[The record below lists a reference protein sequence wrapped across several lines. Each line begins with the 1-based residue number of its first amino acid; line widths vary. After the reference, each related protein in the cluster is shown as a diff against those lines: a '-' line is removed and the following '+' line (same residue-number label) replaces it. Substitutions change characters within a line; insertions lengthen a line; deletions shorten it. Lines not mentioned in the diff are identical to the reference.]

1 MFGVIIA
8 LVITGFVA
16 RLILKKY
23 KPQPVLMLGGM
34 ILMSLAIIL
43 GTGEIVAEDSSTGFI
58 WFDIFEFIKNTFSN
72 RAGGLGLIIIAVAG
86 FARYMDHTGASKAL
100 VGLTIKPLQ
109 KLNKPYLVLA
119 LGYLVGQTLNIFVPS
134 ATGVGLLLM
143 VTMYPLLI
151 SLGVSKLAAT
161 AMIGTTA
168 CMDLGPASGN
178 ANLAASTA
186 DLDVAIYFAQYQIP
200 VAIAVALTIALL
212 HYFTQKRFDIKA
224 GHNALQAATEA
235 KEEVEKLKAYEGE
248 AAADDMPPLIY
259 ALLPLTPL
267 ILIFTFSSMM
277 IDTINMH
284 VVTAMLIS
292 LFVSMV
298 FEFIRYKDAEKV
310 LGSIMVFFDAMG
322 TSFARVVTLVVA
334 GETFARGLTSI
345 GAIDTVINASQNAG
359 FGAVP
364 MILIMT
370 GIIAAA
376 AVIMGSGN
384 APFFAFAA
392 LAPDVSAQVGIPAVV
407 MLLPMQFAAS
417 IARSVSPI
425 TAVIV
430 AVSGVSDV
438 NPVDVVKRTAV
449 PMAGALLVT
458 VIMNFVLFL

>member
-23 KPQPVLMLGGM
+23 KPQPVLMMGGM
-34 ILMSLAIIL
+34 LLMSLAIIL

-58 WFDIFEFIKNTFSN
+58 WFDIFEFMKNTFSN
-72 RAGGLGLIIIAVAG
+72 RAGGLGLIIISVAG

-100 VGLTIKPLQ
+100 VSLTIKPLQ
-109 KLNKPYLVLA
+109 ALNKPYLVLA
-119 LGYLVGQTLNIFVPS
+119 LGYIVGQILNIFVPS
-134 ATGVGLLLM
+134 ASGVGLLLM

-178 ANLAASTA
+178 ANLAAATA
-186 DLDVAIYFAQYQIP
+186 ELDVAIYFAQYQVP
-200 VAIAVALTIALL
+200 VAIAVAITIAVL
-212 HYFTQKRFDIKA
+212 HYFTQKRFDQKA
-224 GHNALQAATEA
+224 GHDALQAAAAA
-235 KEEVEKLKAYEGE
+235 KEEVERLRKHEGTVE
-248 AAADDMPPLIY
+248 EDMPPMIY
-259 ALLPLTPL
+259 AILPLIPL
-267 ILIFTFSSMM
+267 VLIFTFSSMV

-292 LFVSMV
+292 LFISMV
-298 FEFIRYKDAEKV
+298 FEFIRHKNAESV
-310 LGSIMVFFDAMG
+310 LSSIMVFFDAMG
-322 TSFARVVTLVVA
+322 TSFARVVTLIIA

-345 GAIDTVINASQNAG
+345 GAIDTVINASQDAG
-359 FGAVP
+359 FGPVL

-370 GIIAAA
+370 AIIAAS
-376 AVIMGSGN
+376 AVVMGSGN

-392 LAPDVSAQVGIPAVV
+392 LAPDVSTQVGIPAVV

-430 AVSGVSDV
+430 AVAGVSDV

-449 PMAGALLVT
+449 PMAGALIVT
-458 VIMNFVLFL
+458 IIMNFILFL

>member
-8 LVITGFVA
+8 LVVTGFVA
-16 RLILKKY
+16 RMILKKY

-34 ILMSLAIIL
+34 VLMSLAIVL

-72 RAGGLGLIIIAVAG
+72 RAGGLGLIIVAVAG

-119 LGYLVGQTLNIFVPS
+119 LGYIVGQTLNIFVPS

-161 AMIGTTA
+161 AMIGTSA

-178 ANLAASTA
+178 SNLAAATA
-186 DLDVAIYFAQYQIP
+186 ELDVAVYFAQYQIP
-200 VAIAVALTIALL
+200 IAIAVAITIAVL
-212 HYFTQKRFDIKA
+212 HYFTQKRFDQKI
-224 GHNALQAATEA
+224 GHDAVQAASEA
-235 KEEVEKLKAYEGE
+235 KVEIERLRAHEDTDGE
-248 AAADDMPPLIY
+248 DMPPMIY
-259 ALLPLTPL
+259 AILPLIPL
-267 ILIFTFSSMM
+267 VLIFTFSSMV

-298 FEFIRYKDAEKV
+298 FEFVRYKNAEKV

-322 TSFARVVTLVVA
+322 TSFARVVTLIVA

-345 GAIDTVINASQNAG
+345 GAIDTIISASQDAG
-359 FGAVP
+359 FGPVP

-370 GIIAAA
+370 TIIAAS
-376 AVIMGSGN
+376 AVVMGSGN

-392 LAPDVSAQVGIPAVV
+392 LAPDVSSQVGIATVV
-407 MLLPMQFAAS
+407 MVLPMQFAAS

-438 NPVDVVKRTAV
+438 NPVDVVKRTAI
-449 PMAGALLVT
+449 PMTGALLVT
-458 VIMNFVLFL
+458 VIANFILFL